1 MELSEKF
8 SVFSPGCIQPP
19 ALVTM
24 YPHFPPVPMTELF
37 VSNTNSCVTHP
48 ILSYLLKIIP
58 RAIFFCAL
66 QIVIFPSSTSL
77 LLSTYKQAIFLS
89 YLKKQK

>member
-1 MELSEKF
+1 MSKWDLSRHRENLHFIIEQSKKSRKNATLA
-8 SVFSPGCIQPP
+8 SVAIVQNLPEVYH
-19 ALVTM
+19 A
-24 YPHFPPVPMTELF
+24 Y
-37 VSNTNSCVTHP
+37 
-48 ILSYLLKIIP
+48 KIIP